1 MAMLG
6 LRPRLVDNVENT
18 FGRFRTLGAAFNKKP
33 DDGEMSSIASILDHD
48 GCVESRVVPCILALT
63 VCLIMQVLGVE
74 MLLLRAIHVF
84 PVLKVAISV
93 RSMVVLKLTLK
104 FGLVGGC
111 GA

>member
-1 MAMLG
+1 MPPSL
-6 LRPRLVDNVENT
+6 P
-18 FGRFRTLGAAFNKKP
+18 
-33 DDGEMSSIASILDHD
+33 SLDID
-48 GCVESRVVPCILALT
+48 PSL
-63 VCLIMQVLGVE
+63 
-74 MLLLRAIHVF
+74 LLLRAIHVF